1 MAKKGHFPQNGQ
13 KVPFWGSRDPGRA
26 GFYINPSRRGPAV
39 PAGVPRGPETSRSV
53 KSLQAAAGLE
63 RAGMGVA
70 ISVWVFMYSMV
81 FLFWA
86 IPARPSD
93 SLTSSGRAAG
103 AKASCPA
110 PFWGSAPPA
119 CGLLP
124 PRGGGTARG
133 SPGRGVAVPGL
144 PEALSGTP
152 GDQVPGDPPGT
163 APGNRGAPAR
173 GVDVKPPSA
182 GGPGPGP
189 GTSPGPG
196 RGLGPPPPP
205 GRGIPGSGIPGLPG
219 PLVPETLPDRSG
231 TGSRA
236 PRALGGPLP

>member
-133 SPGRGVAVPGL
+133 
-144 PEALSGTP
+144 
-152 GDQVPGDPPGT
+152 
-163 APGNRGAPAR
+163 NRGAPAR
-173 GVDVKPPSA
+173 GVDVKPPR
-182 GGPGPGP
+182 PGPEKGP
-189 GTSPGPG
+189 KTPF
-196 RGLGPPPPP
+196 
-205 GRGIPGSGIPGLPG
+205 SGYTRQN
-219 PLVPETLPDRSG
+219 PLFWGFWPKIAKNGYFPEKHS
-231 TGSRA
+231 
-236 PRALGGPLP
+236 